1 MVGNSPALFAAFDRA
16 MRFSS
21 VSDLPVLIT
30 GESGTGKELL
40 ARAIH
45 RLDPKRNE
53 GPFVPV
59 NCAAINPGLAES
71 DFFGQRR
78 GSFTGAGRNRKGL
91 IRSAEGGVLFL
102 DEIGELEP
110 RLQAQLLRVLQE
122 SCVLSVGEELES
134 PVNVRFLAAT
144 NCDLERMVAEGE
156 FRVDLFHR
164 LCVLLVQIPPLRERP
179 CDLPPLVHHF
189 VRKHDPSKT
198 GAPRKISLDF
208 VAALRLLNLPGNA
221 RELENIV
228 CEALLNHPG
237 DGELDLRDLP
247 VAVLRQLAEPSGA
260 TGAPSSDGATRVN
273 DLSDFIA
280 EQMSELARQVLAK
293 SGWKLSRAMEV
304 WERQFLSVALRHAQ
318 SNQTQKARLLGITAR
333 SISRKIHKYRLK
345 ASLMDRVACQS

>member
-1 MVGNSPALFAAFDRA
+1 
-16 MRFSS
+16 
-21 VSDLPVLIT
+21 
-30 GESGTGKELL
+30 
-40 ARAIH
+40 
-45 RLDPKRNE
+45 
-53 GPFVPV
+53 
-59 NCAAINPGLAES
+59 
-71 DFFGQRR
+71 
-78 GSFTGAGRNRKGL
+78 L

-122 SCVLSVGEELES
+122 NCVLSVGEELES

-144 NCDLERMVAEGE
+144 NCDLQRMVAEGK
-156 FRVDLFHR
+156 FRLDLFHR

-179 CDLPPLVHHF
+179 CDLPLLVHHF

-198 GAPRKISLDF
+198 GSPRKISLDF

-228 CEALLNHPG
+228 CAALLNHPG
-237 DGELDLRDLP
+237 AGELDLRDLP
-247 VAVLRQLAEPSGA
+247 VAVLRQLAEPTCA

-273 DLSDFIA
+273 DLSDFSA
-280 EQMSELARQVLAK
+280 DQMSELARQVLAK

-304 WERQFLSVALRHAQ
+304 WERQFLSVALRHAR
-318 SNQTQKARLLGITAR
+318 SNQSQTARLLGITAR

-345 ASLMDRVACQS
+345 ASLMDRVACQSERCR